1 MVELKYVKK
10 RKRRKRVAI
19 GTGICLSGITILGI
33 IAFLGRNTGTFTVAL
48 DSGNVSMSLSKS
60 ESFENP
66 TSFLRV
72 DGLQH
77 LEQSTYSDQ
86 DASEL
91 DNENSNGK
99 DFSRCL
105 FKLTFFIKNMA
116 PVEDSAIKY
125 YLNVNMIE
133 NHKTTDN
140 EGNDYYLD
148 DILRVRIFENDIGS
162 DRHDSVTYA
171 RKSNTILRD
180 NDGNVIKDKDGNDI
194 WQERIPL
201 SYSEL
206 NERQTKYPETK
217 ENDPAFYY
225 GLAENFLYSEKD
237 TNARIGTVATYKTTD
252 FKPGDIKKYTIVC
265 WLEGEDPD
273 CIGNAGSWNA
283 STLKLGIQING
294 YENE

>member
-116 PVEDSAIKY
+116 PIEDSAIKY

-133 NHKTTDN
+133 NHKTTDMTLSRMLGRATRSLGTMTVTPSKTRT
-140 EGNDYYLD
+140 ET
-148 DILRVRIFENDIGS
+148 IFG
-162 DRHDSVTYA
+162 
-171 RKSNTILRD
+171 RKGFPFPTRN
-180 NDGNVIKDKDGNDI
+180 
-194 WQERIPL
+194 
-201 SYSEL
+201 
-206 NERQTKYPETK
+206 
-217 ENDPAFYY
+217 
-225 GLAENFLYSEKD
+225 
-237 TNARIGTVATYKTTD
+237 
-252 FKPGDIKKYTIVC
+252 
-265 WLEGEDPD
+265 
-273 CIGNAGSWNA
+273 
-283 STLKLGIQING
+283 
-294 YENE
+294 